1 MGRSAE
7 GTHMGSMQPP
17 GGGDQRRRGMALFV
31 GLALAGLTAC
41 SADTTEPEVET
52 EDEVVASA
60 EVLAEGV
67 LLSSYDDN
75 TGEWTN
81 SLSVN
86 VGEESEHLTIRFR
99 NTAGHVIER
108 GAGTGLGVLVADE
121 SIAGFLGDAG
131 GAFSGHLLGVS
142 EGSTRIT
149 FIILHG
155 HGTGSEPHPHFFT
168 TSVGVDVI
176 P

>member
-1 MGRSAE
+1 MPKLTLRRR
-7 GTHMGSMQPP
+7 PP
-17 GGGDQRRRGMALFV
+17 RGLRGMALLAGFV
-31 GLALAGLTAC
+31 AGLAAC
-41 SADTTEPEVET
+41 SADTTEPEVDET

-81 SLSVN
+81 SLSVD

-99 NTAGHVIER
+99 NTAGDIIQR
-108 GAGTGLGVLVADE
+108 GEGTGLGVLIADE

-176 P
+176 G